1 MVQIVRLAGN
11 SRCLSGKVI
20 AFLLLAIVGV
30 AFACNGGYKLKVR
43 KVQNCA
49 GSDAV
54 ITASENYTVVLTKN
68 CDIKS
73 RGCVQFKSFKTA
85 VAKYK
90 IRKDGVQIL
99 QGNMNLCDTIK
110 TGSRHADV
118 GPIMR
123 TFKLPEKCPVEEGSL
138 CTDPTQVVNIAPFAQ
153 FLTLVRGTIDVETEI
168 QHDTGRSCFQVR
180 FDVTK

>member
-1 MVQIVRLAGN
+1 MVQIVGN
-11 SRCLSGKVI
+11 SSCLSGKV
-20 AFLLLAIVGV
+20 LLLVLLAIVGV

-49 GSDAV
+49 GDDAV

-68 CDIKS
+68 CNIKS

-90 IRKDGVQIL
+90 VRKDGVQIY
-99 QGNMNLCDTIK
+99 QGSVNLCDTLK
-110 TGSRHADV
+110 TGLRHADF

-123 TFKLPEKCPVEEGSL
+123 TFKLPESCPVKEGLL
-138 CTDPTQVVNIAPFAQ
+138 CTDPSQVVNISPFAE
-153 FLTLVRGTIDVETEI
+153 FLALVRGTIDVETEI

-180 FDVTK
+180 FEVTK